1 MFENELIIKKVVGYI
16 RLSKEDEKKYNE
28 SESVKNQREYIKD
41 YAEKNSMNI
50 DDYYIDDGYT
60 GSNFER
66 PGFRKLIKDI
76 EIGLIKTVITKDTS
90 RLGRDFIETG
100 NYIFKYF
107 PDHNI
112 RYISILE
119 NFDTTKPNGVED
131 IIPFQ
136 TVINDIF
143 LKDLSRKIKSI
154 RQNKMRQGL
163 FVGSTIAYGYKR
175 DINNKYRLVIDEYSA
190 KIVRKIFYSRL
201 QGMTNTIIARKLT
214 EEGILTPSIYNKKN
228 IKKTCYTNIWKPSS
242 IAHIIQNE
250 VYIGNMIQRK
260 FDKVNYKSKK
270 KYKLP
275 KNDWIRVEN
284 VHEPIIDKE
293 VFRDVQ
299 NIKIKE
305 KGLRTNKYNYIL
317 KGLVYCSDCG
327 NKMTV
332 RKNYKKNKYKEY
344 NDKPY
349 YCCRTN
355 ITYRSGKCSLHYFK
369 EQKLNKIVIGELI
382 RIFSNN
388 IDDNE
393 IEKACKDKLYSK
405 KYIQNLKSKCYNTKN
420 NLLIIEMA
428 IKDLYKD
435 RANDI
440 VSNDE
445 FNIIKDGLIKDKNE
459 CLDKAEKYK
468 LLYYEEK
475 NKLNDWYK
483 KELDDFIKLKK
494 PTKNLMSELIKKIEI
509 DNNKNVKIFFKF
521 NLNNIYNTI
530 NLECKN
536 KYGEHCNEL

>member
-1 MFENELIIKKVVGYI
+1 MCENKLITKKVVGYI

-28 SESVKNQREYIKD
+28 SESVKNQRDYIND
-41 YAEKNSMNI
+41 YSEKNSMNI

-66 PGFRKLIKDI
+66 PGFKKLIKDI

-100 NYIFKYF
+100 HYIFKYF

-112 RYISILE
+112 RFISILE

-163 FVGSTIAYGYKR
+163 FVGSTISYGYKR
-175 DINNKYRLVIDEYSA
+175 DKNNKYRLVVDEYA
-190 KIVRKIFYSRL
+190 ANVVKKIFSMRL

-214 EEGILTPSIYNKKN
+214 EEGILTPSIYNRKN
-228 IKKTCYTNIWKPSS
+228 IKKTYSTNIWKPSS

-275 KNDWIRVEN
+275 KQDWIRVEN

-299 NIKIKE
+299 NLKIKE
-305 KGLRTNKYNYIL
+305 KGLRIKKYNYIL

-327 NKMTV
+327 IKMTV
-332 RKNYKKNKYKEY
+332 RKNYKNNKFKKYE
-344 NDKPY
+344 DKQY

-355 ITYRSGKCSLHYFK
+355 IMYRSGKCSLHYFK

-382 RIFSNN
+382 KIFNNN
-388 IDDNE
+388 INVTE
-393 IEKACKDKLYSK
+393 IEKACKDKRYLN
-405 KYIQNLKSKCYNTKN
+405 KYIQKLKSKCNNIKN
-420 NLLIIEMA
+420 NLLIIERA

-435 RANDI
+435 RANNI
-440 VSNDE
+440 ISNDE
-445 FNIIKDGLIKDKNE
+445 FYIIKYGLNKEKKE
-459 CLDKAEKYK
+459 YLDKEKK
-468 LLYYEEK
+468 FNLLYFEEK
-475 NKLNDWYK
+475 NKLNNWYK
-483 KELDDFIKLKK
+483 KELDEFIKLKN
-494 PTKNLMSELIKKIEI
+494 PSKNLMSQLIKKIEI
-509 DNNKNVKIFFKF
+509 DNKKNVKIFFNF
-521 NLNNIYNTI
+521 DLNNKYNTI
-530 NLECKN
+530 DLESKN
-536 KYGEHCNEL
+536 KYGEHHNEL